1 MEHSL
6 ETNYKD
12 KVLAANGIPTL
23 PVALQKTMALMDGP
37 RTNLAK
43 VGAVISQDQSLSARV
58 LKMVNSPVYGF
69 PSRIASIHN
78 ALVLLG
84 VNTVHG
90 LLISSVVFDIVSK
103 HMSGLWNHSL
113 SCSTACNVIAKL
125 LKIKELEEY
134 MLSGLLHDFGK
145 VIIAIQMP
153 DASRDITTL
162 AKSEDI
168 LSIEAEQLM
177 LGFGHTRVNKWVAD
191 HWNLPA
197 GIAAAMTFHHNP
209 MVAGN
214 YKTLASVVHLADFFV
229 RLFEIG
235 SSGDNNV
242 SEIDPHALK
251 HLGLDQND
259 LRELVDRIGI
269 EFKKQGMFPVFGR

>member
-1 MEHSL
+1 MEPSL

-12 KVLAANGIPTL
+12 RVLAANGIPTL
-23 PVALQKTMALMDGP
+23 PIALQKTMSLMDGP

-43 VGAVISQDQSLSARV
+43 VGEVISQDQSLSARV
-58 LKMVNSPVYGF
+58 LKMVNSPAYGF
-69 PSRIASIHN
+69 PSRISSIHN

-113 SCSTACNVIAKL
+113 SCSTACKVIAKM
-125 LKIKELEEY
+125 LKIKDVEEY
-134 MLSGLLHDFGK
+134 MLAGLLHDFGK
-145 VIIAIQMP
+145 VIIAIQIP
-153 DASRDITTL
+153 DASRDINAL
-162 AKSEDI
+162 VKSEDI

-177 LGFGHTRVNKWVAD
+177 LGFGHTRVNKWVAS
-191 HWNLPA
+191 HWNLPV
-197 GIAAAMTFHHNP
+197 GISAAMIYHHNP
-209 MVAGN
+209 MVAEN
-214 YKTLASVVHLADFFV
+214 YKTLASVVHLGDFFA

-235 SSGDNNV
+235 ASGDTNV

-251 HLGLDQND
+251 HLGFDQND
-259 LRELVDRIGI
+259 LRELVDRVGV
-269 EFKKQGMFPVFGR
+269 EFKTQGMFPVFGR